1 MSNRACSVF
10 VKLAVLSGLVVTAA
24 AAGCGH
30 GNDGVDG
37 AGPGTGGAA
46 GPDGGGGA
54 GGTAGTVA
62 GEGGVG
68 GTSATGGTAGAG
80 GTGVCATPPV
90 APSGHTYYADPVNG
104 AMSNDGSQSKPWGSL
119 SAIIAAK
126 KLPPN
131 NGATVQPGDTVYL
144 MTGSHGDVSLN
155 AANPDFIT
163 LAAAAG
169 QTPILSSLKM
179 EGASHWI
186 LSGLTVQAL
195 NDGGYVF
202 GVRVDGSDLV
212 LEGNAVLSQADVS
225 AWTTAD
231 WQTKALYYAINASG
245 NCISLL
251 NNRMTNVKFAVG
263 ISGTNILVHGNTIDH
278 FGDDGIDFG
287 QGTGAG
293 TIGNIEISGN
303 IITNNLDIGDGNHND
318 GIQGWVFNGT
328 TGTTCLIDSNLVI
341 AQTDPNLP
349 WPGAMQ
355 GISEFDGAWDRHP
368 DHQQR
373 GDRRRLSRHRP
384 LRGPGLHHHQQ
395 YGLRLL
401 HQRLTAT

>member
-1 MSNRACSVF
+1 MSNRACSVL

-54 GGTAGTVA
+54 GGAAGTVA
-62 GEGGVG
+62 GKGGVG
-68 GTSATGGTAGAG
+68 GTSAAGGTAGAG

-90 APSGHTYYADPVNG
+90 APPATLTTRIRSTAPCPTTAHNQSLG
-104 AMSNDGSQSKPWGSL
+104 AASRRSSP
-119 SAIIAAK
+119 AK

-202 GVRVDGSDLV
+202 GVRVYGSDLV
-212 LEGNAVLSQADVS
+212 LEATRCS
-225 AWTTAD
+225 
-231 WQTKALYYAINASG
+231 
-245 NCISLL
+245 
-251 NNRMTNVKFAVG
+251 
-263 ISGTNILVHGNTIDH
+263 H
-278 FGDDGIDFG
+278 
-287 QGTGAG
+287 
-293 TIGNIEISGN
+293 
-303 IITNNLDIGDGNHND
+303 
-318 GIQGWVFNGT
+318 
-328 TGTTCLIDSNLVI
+328 
-341 AQTDPNLP
+341 
-349 WPGAMQ
+349 
-355 GISEFDGAWDRHP
+355 
-368 DHQQR
+368 
-373 GDRRRLSRHRP
+373 RR
-384 LRGPGLHHHQQ
+384 
-395 YGLRLL
+395 
-401 HQRLTAT
+401 T